1 MSEIKKIENKTVFL
15 SLGSNLGDRESNL
28 AQATIALSIN
38 YQISNITSSSYYETE
53 PLYNKNQPPFLN
65 SILKFS
71 TTLKPFDI
79 LDITQKV
86 EKMLGRS
93 KEKKKNQPR
102 IIDIDIL
109 FHGDAIL
116 ETETLV
122 IPHPMLSLRKFVL
135 IPFVEIAPEF
145 NIPHTN
151 LNINDLLV
159 KCPDNSQVNKYHM
172 NSQA

>member
-1 MSEIKKIENKTVFL
+1 MKSEIVFL

-38 YQISNITSSSYYETE
+38 YQISDIISSSYYESD
-53 PLYNKNQPPFLN
+53 PLYNEDQPLFLN

-86 EKMLGRS
+86 EKMLGKS
-93 KEKKKNQPR
+93 QKKEKNQPR

-109 FHGDAIL
+109 FHGDAFL
-116 ETETLV
+116 ETDELI
-122 IPHPMLSLRKFVL
+122 IPHPMISLRKFVL
-135 IPFVEIAPEF
+135 LPFAEIAPEF

-151 LNINDLLV
+151 LKINDLLNN
-159 KCPDNSQVNKYHM
+159 CPDHSRVVKYQI

>member
-1 MSEIKKIENKTVFL
+1 MRSEVVFL

-38 YQISNITSSSYYETE
+38 YQISDIISSSYYESD
-53 PLYNKNQPPFLN
+53 PLYNEDQPLFLN

-86 EKMLGRS
+86 EKMLGKS
-93 KEKKKNQPR
+93 QKKEKNQPR

-109 FHGDAIL
+109 FHGDAFL
-116 ETETLV
+116 ETDELI
-122 IPHPMLSLRKFVL
+122 IPHPMISLRKFVL
-135 IPFVEIAPEF
+135 IPFAEIAPEF

-151 LNINDLLV
+151 LKINDLLNN
-159 KCPDNSQVNKYHM
+159 CPDHSRVVKYQI

>member
-1 MSEIKKIENKTVFL
+1 MKNEVVFL
-15 SLGSNLGDRESNL
+15 SLGSNVGDRESNL

-38 YQISNITSSSYYETE
+38 YQILDIVSSSYYESE
-53 PLYNKNQPPFLN
+53 PLYNKDQPFFLN
-65 SILKFS
+65 SILQFS

-79 LDITQKV
+79 FDITQKV

-93 KEKKKNQPR
+93 EEKEKNQPR

-109 FHGDAIL
+109 FHGDAVL
-116 ETETLV
+116 ETEKLI

-135 IPFVEIAPEF
+135 IPFVELAPKF

-151 LNINDLLV
+151 LKINDLLEN
-159 KCPDNSQVNKYHM
+159 CPDNSIVKKYQM

>member
-1 MSEIKKIENKTVFL
+1 MKNEVVFL

-38 YQISNITSSSYYETE
+38 YQISDIVSSSYYESE
-53 PLYNKNQPPFLN
+53 PLYKKDQPFFMN
-65 SILKFS
+65 SILQFS
-71 TTLKPFDI
+71 IKLKPFDI

-86 EKMLGRS
+86 EKMLGGS
-93 KEKKKNQPR
+93 EEKEKNQPR

-109 FHGDAIL
+109 FHGDAVL
-116 ETETLV
+116 ETETLI

-135 IPFVEIAPEF
+135 IPFVELAPEF

-151 LNINDLLV
+151 LKINDLLEN
-159 KCPDNSQVNKYHM
+159 CPDNSTVKKYQI
-172 NSQA
+172 NNQA

>member
-1 MSEIKKIENKTVFL
+1 MTSEIVFL

-38 YQISNITSSSYYETE
+38 YQISDIISSSYYESD
-53 PLYNKNQPPFLN
+53 PLYNEDQPLFLN

-93 KEKKKNQPR
+93 QKKEKNQPR

-109 FHGDAIL
+109 FHGDAVL
-116 ETETLV
+116 ETEDLS
-122 IPHPMLSLRKFVL
+122 IPHPMISLRKFIL
-135 IPFVEIAPEF
+135 IPFAEIEPDFE
-145 NIPHTN
+145 IPHSN
-151 LNINDLLV
+151 LTINDLINN
-159 KCPDNSQVNKYHM
+159 CPDSSRVVKHHM
-172 NSQA
+172 DTQA

>member
-1 MSEIKKIENKTVFL
+1 MRNEVVFL

-28 AQATIALSIN
+28 AQAAIALSIN
-38 YQISNITSSSYYETE
+38 YQISDLVSSSYYESE
-53 PLYNKNQPPFLN
+53 PLYNRDQPLFLN
-65 SILKFS
+65 SILQFS

-93 KEKKKNQPR
+93 EEKEKNQPR

-109 FHGDAIL
+109 FHGDAVL
-116 ETETLV
+116 ETEKLI

-135 IPFVEIAPEF
+135 IPFVELAPKF

-151 LNINDLLV
+151 LKINDLLDN
-159 KCPDNSQVNKYHM
+159 CPDNSIVKKYQM

>member
-1 MSEIKKIENKTVFL
+1 MVFL

-38 YQISNITSSSYYETE
+38 YQISDIVSSSYYESE
-53 PLYNKNQPPFLN
+53 PLYNKDQPLFLN
-65 SILKFS
+65 SILQFS

-79 LDITQKV
+79 LDVTQKV

-93 KEKKKNQPR
+93 EEKEKNQPR

-109 FHGDAIL
+109 FHGDAVL
-116 ETETLV
+116 ETETLI

-135 IPFVEIAPEF
+135 IPFVELAPEF

-151 LNINDLLV
+151 LKINDLLEN
-159 KCPDNSQVNKYHM
+159 CPDNSTVKKYQI
-172 NSQA
+172 NNQA

>member
-1 MSEIKKIENKTVFL
+1 MKNQWVYL

-38 YQISNITSSSYYETE
+38 YQISEIVSSSYYESE
-53 PLYNKNQPPFLN
+53 PLYNKNQPLFLN
-65 SILKFS
+65 SILQFS

-86 EKMLGRS
+86 EKMLGKS
-93 KEKKKNQPR
+93 EEKEKNQPR

-109 FHGDAIL
+109 FHGDAVI
-116 ETETLV
+116 ETEKLV

-135 IPFVEIAPEF
+135 IPFVELAPEF
-145 NIPHTN
+145 KIPHTN
-151 LNINDLLV
+151 LKINDLLEH
-159 KCPDNSQVNKYHM
+159 CPDNSIVKKYQM

>member
-1 MSEIKKIENKTVFL
+1 MKNEIVFL

-28 AQATIALSIN
+28 AQATAALSIN
-38 YQISNITSSSYYETE
+38 YQVSDLVSSSYYESE
-53 PLYNKNQPPFLN
+53 PLYNKDQPLFLN
-65 SILKFS
+65 SVLKF
-71 TTLKPFDI
+71 TTKLKPFEI

-86 EKMLGRS
+86 EKMLGKS
-93 KEKKKNQPR
+93 IKKQKNQPR

-109 FHGDAIL
+109 FHGDAML

-122 IPHPMLSLRKFVL
+122 IPHPMISLRKFVL
-135 IPFVEIAPEF
+135 IPFVEIASGF

-151 LNINDLLV
+151 LKINDLLDS
-159 KCPDNSQVNKYHM
+159 CMDNSEVNRYQM

>member
-1 MSEIKKIENKTVFL
+1 MKSEIVFL

-38 YQISNITSSSYYETE
+38 YQISDIISSSYYESD
-53 PLYNKNQPPFLN
+53 PLYNEDQPLFLN

-86 EKMLGRS
+86 EKMLGKS
-93 KEKKKNQPR
+93 PKKEKNQPR

-109 FHGDAIL
+109 FHGDASL
-116 ETETLV
+116 ETDELI
-122 IPHPMLSLRKFVL
+122 IPHPMISLRKFVL
-135 IPFVEIAPEF
+135 LPFAEIAPEF

-151 LNINDLLV
+151 LKINDLLNN
-159 KCPDNSQVNKYHM
+159 CPDHSRVVKYQI

>member
-1 MSEIKKIENKTVFL
+1 MRSEVVFL

-38 YQISNITSSSYYETE
+38 YQISDIISSSYYESD
-53 PLYNKNQPPFLN
+53 PLYNEDQPLFLN

-93 KEKKKNQPR
+93 QKKEKNQPR

-109 FHGDAIL
+109 FHGGATL
-116 ETETLV
+116 ETDELI
-122 IPHPMLSLRKFVL
+122 IPHPMISLRKFVL
-135 IPFVEIAPEF
+135 IPFAEIAPEF

-151 LNINDLLV
+151 LKINDLLNN
-159 KCPDNSQVNKYHM
+159 CPDHSRVVKYQI

>member
-1 MSEIKKIENKTVFL
+1 MKNEIVFL

-28 AQATIALSIN
+28 AQATAALSIN
-38 YQISNITSSSYYETE
+38 YHVSDLVSSSYYESE
-53 PLYNKNQPPFLN
+53 PLYNKEQPFFLN
-65 SILKFS
+65 SVLKFS
-71 TTLKPFDI
+71 TNLKPFEI

-93 KEKKKNQPR
+93 FKKQKNQPR

-109 FHGDAIL
+109 FHGDAML

-122 IPHPMLSLRKFVL
+122 IPHPMISLRKFVL
-135 IPFVEIAPEF
+135 IPFVEIASGF

-151 LNINDLLV
+151 LKINDLL
-159 KCPDNSQVNKYHM
+159 DNCLDISEVNRYQM

>member
-1 MSEIKKIENKTVFL
+1 MKNEIVFL

-28 AQATIALSIN
+28 AQATAALSIN
-38 YQISNITSSSYYETE
+38 YQVSNLVSSSYYESE
-53 PLYNKNQPPFLN
+53 PLYNKDQPLFLN
-65 SILKFS
+65 SVLKFS
-71 TTLKPFDI
+71 TKLKPFET

-93 KEKKKNQPR
+93 FKKQKNQPR

-109 FHGDAIL
+109 FHGDAML

-122 IPHPMLSLRKFVL
+122 IPHPMISMRKFVL
-135 IPFVEIAPEF
+135 IPFVEIASGF

-151 LNINDLLV
+151 LKINDLL
-159 KCPDNSQVNKYHM
+159 DNCLDISEVNRYQM